1 MEKLI
6 EKRCY
11 RCGKIKP
18 LEEFNKNKSKPSGYC
33 GECRECKNELDTQY
47 RRTELGLIAKLYGTQ
62 KRAQLGEGI

>member
-18 LEEFNKNKSKPSGYC
+18 LVEFNKNKSKPSGQC
-33 GECRECKNELDTQY
+33 DECRECKKELDLQY
-47 RRTELGLIAKLYGTQ
+47 RRTELGYSQVYMAHKNINLRKG
-62 KRAQLGEGI
+62 GI